1 MSKRPPKKH
10 KAGPHNPKP
19 QKQQG
24 IRHKDK
30 AGAPPPKRTFRV
42 NLFGF
47 HAVAAAWQ
55 NPARNFEAL
64 YLTDQAAEGF
74 EETLR
79 GAQSL
84 RRPEPQIIDKRDLE
98 RALPP
103 GTVHQG
109 LAALAAPLA
118 ETGVQDLIIRAQNS
132 EPSLLLILD
141 QVTDPHN
148 VGAILRSACAFGA
161 DGIIM
166 QRKHAPE
173 LSGVLA
179 KTACGAL
186 EHIPVAFETNLS
198 RTIETLQEAGYFVA
212 GLDERGEDI
221 ASYKPSQKTALV
233 LGAEGPGI
241 RHLVKEHCDILLRL
255 PMYGAMPSINVSNAA
270 AVALYALAGCRSHTS

>member
-10 KAGPHNPKP
+10 KTGPHNPRP
-19 QKQQG
+19 QKQHEG
-24 IRHKDK
+24 RHKDK
-30 AGAPPPKRTFRV
+30 AGGQPPRRALRV

-47 HAVAAAWQ
+47 HAVSAAWQ

-74 EETLR
+74 EDVLR
-79 GAQSL
+79 AAPSV

-109 LAALAAPLA
+109 IAALAAPLA
-118 ETGVQDLIIRAQNS
+118 ETGVQDLIIRAGNG

-161 DGIIM
+161 NGVIM

-270 AVALYALAGCRSHTS
+270 AVALYALSGNNDA